1 MGNRI
6 LITGGCGY
14 IGSHT
19 MVEIIEAGYDVVAV
33 DNLSNSDSSIL
44 KGVEKI
50 VGKSVP
56 FINADCCDYDAMD
69 KIFAE
74 HNFDLI
80 IHFAAS
86 KKVGES
92 VKIPLHYYRNN
103 LTSFINLLELMRKY
117 GVKNF
122 LFSSS
127 CTVYGE
133 PERLPVD
140 ESMPFRRT
148 TSPYGRT
155 KQFCEDILRDSIE
168 SYGEFKAISL
178 RYFNPIGAHPS
189 ALIGELPL
197 GVPNNL
203 LPYVTQTAL
212 GIREKLSIFGN
223 DYPTP
228 DGTNIRDYIDI
239 NDLAKAHRLAVERLL
254 ANKTKSDYEVFNLGT
269 GVGISTLDIVKTF
282 EKVTG
287 VKVNY
292 EMAPR
297 RYGDIAAIWANPT
310 LANEELGWRAEK
322 SLEET
327 LLSAWKWENR
337 TE

>member
-1 MGNRI
+1 MKKKI
-6 LITGGCGY
+6 LVTGGCGY

-19 MVEIIEAGYDVVAV
+19 LVEIIQAGYDVVAL
-33 DNLSNSDSSIL
+33 DNLSNSDPSIL

-50 VGKSVP
+50 VGKGVP
-56 FINADCCDYDAMD
+56 FVQADCCDYDAMERL
-69 KIFAE
+69 FAE
-74 HNFDLI
+74 HNFDLV

-103 LTSFINLLELMRKY
+103 LTSSMNILDMMRKY
-117 GVKNF
+117 SVKYF

-133 PERLPVD
+133 PETLPVH
-140 ESMPFRRT
+140 EGMPFRRT

-212 GIREKLSIFGN
+212 GIREKLSIFGD

-239 NDLAKAHRLAVERLL
+239 NDLARAHRIAVERLL
-254 ANKTKSDYEVFNLGT
+254 NEKTKSDYEVFNLGT
-269 GVGISTLDIVKTF
+269 GVGISTLEIVKTF

-297 RYGDIAAIWANPT
+297 RYGDIAAIWADPAI
-310 LANEELGWRAEK
+310 ANNELGWKAEK

-337 TE
+337 TK

>member
-44 KGVEKI
+44 KGEEKI